1 VQGNPLKKFAQHA
14 AALKAQRLRDPV
26 KRAAAMRTPV
36 TEQSTLDWL
45 LKTHREEMPHA
56 SPLESPT
63 YEDIVRLV
71 GYLKR
76 RRQQ

>member
-1 VQGNPLKKFAQHA
+1 
-14 AALKAQRLRDPV
+14 
-26 KRAAAMRTPV
+26 MRTPV

-71 GYLKR
+71 GSLKR